1 MIPTGALTRRR
12 ILTLLCI
19 MCVIFCIIVGQ
30 LINLQVVISQDL
42 QARAQTQWTGRSRVS
57 ARRGEITDRN
67 GTALALSATAY
78 AVSASP
84 RQVKDPEAFARE
96 LAAVLAGH
104 AGALRCRFGSFSVNA
119 KTNLVCDGE
128 TLYLYLRDTQLQS
141 LAPAAGQDAAD
152 ALASALHAAYGALCR
167 DAAAA
172 GADLYHFAFWRQCAN
187 KTGAADKPQPPR
199 LIIVS

>member
-1 MIPTGALTRRR
+1 MQQTLRQNRLHFGLQQLFSSDAGFIIPVFRPDGYAMQLLTPDAA
-12 ILTLLCI
+12 ILYEPP
-19 MCVIFCIIVGQ
+19 
-30 LINLQVVISQDL
+30 LQSQ
-42 QARAQTQWTGRSRVS
+42 
-57 ARRGEITDRN
+57 
-67 GTALALSATAY
+67 
-78 AVSASP
+78 
-84 RQVKDPEAFARE
+84 

-119 KTNLVCDGE
+119 GTNLVCDGE

-152 ALASALHAAYGALCR
+152 ALSGALCAAYGALCS

>member
-1 MIPTGALTRRR
+1 MQLLTPDAAV
-12 ILTLLCI
+12 LYKPP
-19 MCVIFCIIVGQ
+19 
-30 LINLQVVISQDL
+30 L
-42 QARAQTQWTGRSRVS
+42 QAQ
-57 ARRGEITDRN
+57 
-67 GTALALSATAY
+67 
-78 AVSASP
+78 
-84 RQVKDPEAFARE
+84 

-104 AGALRCRFGSFSVNA
+104 AGALRCRFGTYSVNT

-152 ALASALHAAYGALCR
+152 ALSGALCAAYGALCR

>member
-1 MIPTGALTRRR
+1 MRLLTSDVSV
-12 ILTLLCI
+12 LYE
-19 MCVIFCIIVGQ
+19 Q
-30 LINLQVVISQDL
+30 PL
-42 QARAQTQWTGRSRVS
+42 QAQ
-57 ARRGEITDRN
+57 
-67 GTALALSATAY
+67 
-78 AVSASP
+78 
-84 RQVKDPEAFARE
+84 

-104 AGALRCRFGSFSVNA
+104 AGALRCRFGTCSVNA

-128 TLYLYLRDTQLQS
+128 TLYLYLRDMQLQEPS
-141 LAPAAGQDAAD
+141 DATVGQDVSAALET
-152 ALASALHAAYGALCR
+152 ALCAAYGALCG